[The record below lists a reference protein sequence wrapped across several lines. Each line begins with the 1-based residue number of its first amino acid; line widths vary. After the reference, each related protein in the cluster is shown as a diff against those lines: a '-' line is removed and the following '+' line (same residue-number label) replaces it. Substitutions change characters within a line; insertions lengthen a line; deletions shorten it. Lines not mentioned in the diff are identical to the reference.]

1 MSKKLAREAAMCL
14 LYEKEITG
22 EPSGTQTLLEMKDVL
37 KSDSFNDEENAY
49 INAIVEKYEE
59 NSVTI
64 DSIIQKYNKD
74 GWELSRISRVDIS
87 ILRLAIIEIYYF
99 DDIPYKVTANEAVE
113 LAKKYSAEKSPSYI
127 NGVIASVIKDL

>member
-64 DSIIQKYNKD
+64 DSIIQKFNKD

-127 NGVIASVIKDL
+127 NGVLASVIKDL

>member
-74 GWELSRISRVDIS
+74 GWEFSRISRVDIS

>member
-1 MSKKLAREAAMCL
+1 M
-14 LYEKEITG
+14 
-22 EPSGTQTLLEMKDVL
+22 
-37 KSDSFNDEENAY
+37 
-49 INAIVEKYEE
+49 
-59 NSVTI
+59 
-64 DSIIQKYNKD
+64 
-74 GWELSRISRVDIS
+74 DIS

>member
-127 NGVIASVIKDL
+127 NGVIASVIQDL

>member
-37 KSDSFNDEENAY
+37 KSDCFNDEENAY

-87 ILRLAIIEIYYF
+87 ILRLAIIEIYYI